1 MVFWKLLSYIFT
13 LELLWCILGPGIGIG
28 VYFLTYWNWNTLPS
42 GVNLA
47 DENTD
52 GRFVAERALYDL
64 GALTSRG
71 PRVAGSETNERFAVD
86 WLYGAIETVA
96 RQALPEYDVTYE
108 VQRVSGSYFLDYDD
122 YPITSYY
129 RNVQNLVVSIKRRDS
144 FSGKYLL
151 LNAHFD
157 SAVTSPGAGDD
168 GTMVVVMLE
177 LMRQLTQHARSP
189 LQHGLLFLFNGCEE
203 NTMQGAHGFVR
214 DHPLAQSVAAFIN
227 LDVAANAG
235 REIMFQSGP
244 NYPFLMAYYRD
255 YVQRPYANTLG
266 EEVFQMGLVPSFTDY
281 ETLSK
286 QGGWPGLDFA
296 LSSYGYLYHT
306 ALDARETISAG
317 TLQHIGDNLLGLVR
331 ALGSADELGNIQE
344 HREGTA
350 VFFDFMHLF
359 LVYYT
364 ETTAMIV
371 NIVLGVLSLALIVGT
386 LFMIMRKDGAV
397 GSNILFEAGM
407 TLIVQTLSIVL
418 GAGLSVLVAVIFDA
432 CGRSMSWFSST
443 WLLFGL
449 YFVPC
454 IGGLTLGPFLYVH
467 FRKIPFLHDQG
478 RVILFLHAQH
488 CIYAVLLITL
498 SIGGIR
504 SAFVLLFPIIFYC
517 ATTIVNM
524 IIQFRLRV
532 WIYVHL
538 VGQLVPVIYFCSL
551 AVTLFAVFVPMTGR
565 SDNRSNPD
573 LQMALFASLVTLLLV
588 GLLTPFIVLFRRK
601 VYVFGTILL
610 LFLVTA
616 IVAATPEGFPFRE
629 RTSPQRYYIFH
640 HQRNFYWPNG
650 TLRDSGAIYYLH
662 PQDRHTPELLQSEVP
677 EWSAA
682 QLLGDECEKELY
694 CGIPFYI
701 NRYHRQSGSSYWLP
715 TMEPP
720 IFPERVSFEF
730 VSREVPAPG
739 RVRMNFRVQGPS
751 HMSLYVSPL
760 AGRTLVGWSFSERIP
775 PSGKRWNGQDV
786 YFVNFFSGSME
797 LTPFTFYIEIEHAA
811 AGTAQS
817 GDSHFYLSVVAQYM
831 HHDSVYRAREFQT
844 LLDKMPKYAH
854 TVAYPGYLESWIF

>member
-1 MVFWKLLSYIFT
+1 MKFPAHIFT
-13 LELLWCILGPGIGIG
+13 LELLWCVLGPGVGIGI
-28 VYFLTYWNWNTLPS
+28 YFLTYWNWTSLPS
-42 GVNLA
+42 GVTIA
-47 DENTD
+47 EENAAPE

-64 GALTSRG
+64 SVLTSRG
-71 PRVAGSETNERFAVD
+71 PRVAGSETNERFAVEA
-86 WLYGAIETVA
+86 LLTAIEQIA
-96 RQALPEYDVTYE
+96 RQAAPAFDVTYE

-129 RNVQNLVVSIKRRDS
+129 RNVQNVVVSVVRRGF

-157 SAVTSPGAGDD
+157 SAVSSPGAGDD

-177 LMRQLTQHARSP
+177 LMRLLTQNVTTP
-189 LQHGLLFLFNGCEE
+189 TLTHGLLFLFNGCEE

-214 DHPLAQSVAAFIN
+214 GHPLAQSVAAFIN
-227 LDVAANAG
+227 LDVAANGG

-255 YVQRPYANTLG
+255 HVPRPYANTLG

-281 ETLSK
+281 ETLSE
-286 QGGWPGLDFA
+286 QGGWPGFDFA

-306 ALDARETISAG
+306 ALDALETISTD
-317 TLQHIGDNLLGLVR
+317 TLQHIGDNLLELVR
-331 ALGSADELGNIQE
+331 GLGSAEELGDIE
-344 HREGTA
+344 KHSEGKA

-364 ETTAMIV
+364 ETTALIV
-371 NIVLGVLSLALIVGT
+371 NNLLGVLSLALVVGAVLMIV
-386 LFMIMRKDGAV
+386 RKDGAV
-397 GSNILFEAGM
+397 GTNVLFEAGM
-407 TLIVQTLSIVL
+407 TLIVQTLSIAL

-454 IGGLTLGPFLYVH
+454 IAGLALGPFLYAH
-467 FRKIPFLHDQG
+467 FRKITFLYDQG
-478 RVILFLHAQH
+478 RVLLFLHAQH
-488 CIYAVLLITL
+488 FIYAVLLITL

-524 IIQFRLRV
+524 ILRFRLNV

-538 VGQLVPVIYFCSL
+538 VGQLIPVIYFCSL
-551 AVTLFAVFVPMTGR
+551 TVTLFAVFVPMTGR

-573 LQMALFASLVTLLLV
+573 LQMALFSSLLTLLLV

-601 VYVFGTILL
+601 WYVFGTLL
-610 LFLVTA
+610 LMFLVTA
-616 IVAATPEGFPFRE
+616 IVAATPEGFPFRA
-629 RTSPQRYYIFH
+629 RTSPQRYYVFH
-640 HQRNFYWPNG
+640 QQRNFYWPNG

-662 PQDRHTPELLQSEVP
+662 PQDRHTPDLLQSEVP

-682 QLLGDECEKELY
+682 QPLGDWCDRELY

-715 TMEPP
+715 ARESPN
-720 IFPERVSFEF
+720 FPEPVMFRLL
-730 VSREVPAPG
+730 SRESPAPG
-739 RVRMNFRVQGPS
+739 RYRLSFSVQGPS

-760 AGRTLVGWSFSERIP
+760 PGRKLVAWSFGERIP
-775 PSGKRWNGQDV
+775 PSGTRWRDQDV
-786 YFVNFFSGSME
+786 YFVNFFSGSLE
-797 LTPFTFYIEIEHAA
+797 LTPFTFFVEIEQ
-811 AGTAQS
+811 AQIEQES
-817 GDSHFYLSVVAQYM
+817 SLLYLSVVAQYM
-831 HHDSVYRAREFQT
+831 HHDKVYRTQEFQN
-844 LLDKMPKYAH
+844 LLNKMPPYSH